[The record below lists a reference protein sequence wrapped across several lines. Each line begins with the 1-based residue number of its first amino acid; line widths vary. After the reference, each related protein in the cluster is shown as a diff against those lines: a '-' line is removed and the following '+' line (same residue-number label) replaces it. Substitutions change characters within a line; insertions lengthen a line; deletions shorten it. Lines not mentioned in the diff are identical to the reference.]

1 MTTSPNP
8 PQGIRVGDRERTA
21 VADRLAA
28 HAAAGRLTVEELE
41 QRVERAHAATHTA
54 DLDALLADLPER
66 RPTPARAGGRPGFG
80 PPPFLL
86 PALIAA
92 LAATVAVS
100 IAVGHP
106 IPPVFLLVL
115 FVWRFAWRLS

>member
-1 MTTSPNP
+1 M
-8 PQGIRVGDRERTA
+8 GDRERTA

-41 QRVERAHAATHTA
+41 QRVERAHAATHTT

-66 RPTPARAGGRPGFG
+66 SRTAVRRRPAGGSA
-80 PPPFLL
+80 PPPFFG
-86 PALIAA
+86 AA
-92 LAATVAVS
+92 FVAAIVATVALS

-106 IPPVFLLVL
+106 VPPVFLLLVL
-115 FVWRFAWRLS
+115 VWRLRWRLS